1 MLTMNAVREIA
12 EVLANLATF
21 LGIPLALYVFVR
33 DRQRDR
39 EARELATYSAL
50 KSLYLDYLKLCLE
63 HLELQVQDYTPAS
76 TTTLTAA
83 QAQRKMIVFEML
95 VNILEAAFF
104 LYRRHADPFKQA
116 QWSGW
121 NQYMRGWCGRED
133 FQAAWEQHLRAQL
146 DSDFTKHMDAILRDV
161 QTRQMGSHG

>member
-1 MLTMNAVREIA
+1 MLTMNTAREIA

-21 LGIPLALYVFVR
+21 LGIPLAIYVFVR
-33 DRQRDR
+33 ERQRDR
-39 EARELATYSAL
+39 EERELATYSAL
-50 KSLYLDYLKLCLE
+50 KSLYLDYLKLCLDQ
-63 HLELQVQDYTPAS
+63 LELPVQDDTPAI
-76 TTTLTAA
+76 TPPLTAA
-83 QAQRKMIVFEML
+83 QEQRKLLVFEIL

-104 LYRRHADPFKQA
+104 MYRRHADPFKQA

-146 DSDFTKHMDAILRDV
+146 DSDFTKHMETLMREV
-161 QTRQMGSHG
+161 KVRQI